1 MASLFELGE
10 IKKLRITKKG
20 MRAMMRQ
27 PSMQAGLFGFAD
39 EIAQRLNAANDGTY
53 AARPIGEPVTS
64 KVGAHAFVITDDIAA
79 RNEQALYDTL
89 NEAL

>member
-1 MASLFELGE
+1 MASLFELGK
-10 IKKLRITKKG
+10 IQNLRLKKRG
-20 MRAMMRQ
+20 MREMMRQ

-39 EIAQRLNAANDGTY
+39 EIAQRLNATNDGTY

-64 KVGAHAFVITDDIAA
+64 DVGAHAFVITDDIAA
-79 RNEQALYDTL
+79 RYEQVWYDTL